1 GTAEEGRHSIALRDY
16 LTVAR
21 GVDPVALERGRMD
34 HVSRGFYPAQM
45 PDPLDGLVY
54 VTLQELATRIAHRN
68 TGAITGDPVAERLM
82 SRVALDE
89 NLHYTFYRDVAAG
102 AIELDPSA
110 MVLAMQRQVMGFAMP
125 GLELRSF
132 RQ

>member
-1 GTAEEGRHSIALRDY
+1 HSVGLRACLLGTRA
-16 LTVAR
+16 
-21 GVDPVALERGRMD
+21 VDPVALGRERTG
-34 HVSRGFYPAQM
+34 HVSRGYYPRRI
-45 PDPLDGLVY
+45 PGPLDGLVY

-68 TGAITGDPVAERLM
+68 TGAITGDPVAERLLV
-82 SRVALDE
+82 RVALDE

-125 GLELRSF
+125 
-132 RQ
+132 